1 MIATV
6 LLLATF
12 AVDPTPCEP
21 EGIPATFTR
30 IIDGDTFEMTAHL
43 PLGVHIEVT
52 VRPLG
57 IDTPEMRGLQRQ
69 LGIKAKAF
77 TETWAGTYP
86 DVYLFPKSKGMYG
99 KYGRLLARVCN
110 AGGQCL
116 DEELRKHGHEKRK
129 AKKR

>member
-1 MIATV
+1 MIASA
-6 LLLATF
+6 LLLSAL

-43 PLGVHIEVT
+43 PLGVHADVT
-52 VRPLG
+52 VRLLG
-57 IDTPEMRGLQRQ
+57 IDTPEMRGLQRP

-77 TETWAGTYP
+77 VETWAGTYP
-86 DVYLFPKSKGMYG
+86 DVYIFPEGHG
-99 KYGRLLARVCN
+99 KFGRLLARVCN

-116 DEELRKHGHEKRK
+116 DEELRKHGHEKRVR
-129 AKKR
+129 KK